1 MIKRIT
7 YGLAALFI
15 ATVTT
20 PSMAASPV
28 QVSSDIYVEK
38 QQTRADGTV
47 ATTLV
52 APKIIV
58 PGDQLV
64 FVVRYQN
71 TGAQPAR
78 NFTVTNPIPAA
89 INFSGTSDGNE
100 IVSIDGGRSWGKLSE
115 LRVKKSDGMARPAL
129 MTDVTHIKWNM
140 NQPLAS
146 GEGGKLI
153 FRGVVK

>member
-1 MIKRIT
+1 MIKYIT
-7 YGLAALFI
+7 YGLTALFI
-15 ATVTT
+15 AAVTS
-20 PSMAASPV
+20 PVVAASPV
-28 QVSSDIYVEK
+28 EISSDIFIEK
-38 QQTRADGTV
+38 QQKRADGTI

-71 TGAQPAR
+71 TGAQTAR

-89 INFSGTSDGNE
+89 ISFSGTSDGNE
-100 IVSIDGGRSWGKLSE
+100 IVSIDGGKSWGRLSE
-115 LRVKKSDGMARPAL
+115 LRLERSDGTSRPAL

-146 GEGGKLI
+146 GQGGKLI